1 MNTTTMNPRTTPL
14 LPFNLDLQLPMLAG
28 SRTSQLNELRRNT
41 FLLGDRMT
49 DLTPRS
55 WTAFDLKE
63 TGQAYVIHADV
74 PGMNL
79 KDLDIRLLGNRIIL
93 QGNRTLDQD
102 ENEDLYHFSERC
114 SGSFTRTITLPEP
127 LEAGSV
133 DAHLVDGVLSLT
145 VVKGS
150 SLKAQTVKVKAG
162 H

>member
-28 SRTSQLNELRRNT
+28 NRTSQLNELRRNPL
-41 FLLGDRMT
+41 LLGDRMT
-49 DLTPRS
+49 ELTPRS

-63 TGQAYVIHADV
+63 TGQAYLIHADV

-102 ENEDLYHFSERC
+102 ENDDLYHFSERC

-133 DAHLVDGVLSLT
+133 DAHLVDGVLCLT